1 MADCKSEWL
10 RLPGSW
16 SHGVTRDGRV
26 FFIDEEAQRT
36 TWLHPA
42 TGEAVISGHRKTADL
57 PTGWEEGYT
66 FEGARYYINHNEWKV
81 TCKHPVTGH
90 TSQENC
96 IFVMNDD
103 FRTAAAIPSQDKKD
117 RPVSLVSE
125 VSTFTMASEMALLPT
140 SPVCRS
146 SRPSKKIHNF
156 GKRSNS
162 IKRNANAPV
171 IKHGWLYKQDST
183 GMKLWKKRW
192 FVLADLCL
200 FYYRD
205 EKEEGILGS
214 ILLPSFKITPVMPED
229 HINRKYAFK
238 AAHSNMRTYYFYT
251 ETAKE
256 MESWMKAMIEA
267 ALVQTEPVKRMEK
280 VATEIAPRQEVNH
293 VANHKILVKPELK
306 SNQQNI
312 DSTLSHKSINNT
324 SITHTDKYGFETD
337 GQDQHK
343 PLTKIN
349 SVKLHPAKSETE
361 NVASS
366 TTTVQILQYKSLQAN
381 SSNEH
386 SPIGPI
392 CDPVGNMTFGRER
405 LVSQNETGRG
415 IQRTNSMVQLEQW
428 VKTQKGK
435 GQEEEPR
442 SVTCYQTL
450 PRNLPSYRTQT
461 MPCYRTL
468 PRHSSTRTDS
478 VCTVM
483 PSAYDRVI
491 RAPSSQE
498 KRKSMRD
505 DTMWQ
510 LYEWQQRQVYNKHG
524 TLSRHGAPLTMV
536 NLVDQSRSI
545 PPSPSH
551 GSLAPYQVY
560 SPLRSYNMESR
571 LELSPPV
578 LRGDMT
584 IDSIKSR
591 RYRTPVNRINCP
603 PERKSMPAGL
613 PVQTLTTENLQ
624 GKTPEELTLLL
635 IKLRRQQ
642 AELNSIREHT
652 AAQLVQLN
660 LSDANPKLAQHDEYR
675 ETLYSH
681 RTEELD
687 VDAKLSQLCEQDK
700 VVHEQEEKLQQLH
713 KEKHTL
719 EQALLAASQEIEMNA
734 DNPSVVQSVAL
745 QRDVLQ
751 NGLLSTCREI
761 SRATAELERMWR
773 EYDKLEYDVTLAR
786 NHLHEQLDR
795 FEGVQADLAGHQRSQ
810 IQKEL
815 WRIED
820 VMEGLSKNKQQRNIA
835 IAVSQSGPASTLR
848 HRQEGPDYRQYK
860 SEPEL
865 TTVTEVDESNV
876 DEKSEVVPDKE
887 SVVSKGLSFPIGIVP
902 PRSKS
907 PISESSTIASYVT
920 LRKHR
925 KMDGTVPHVERP
937 RSAVEQLFL
946 AEGPRPRMS
955 VEEQLER
962 IKRHQQASLKDKRKG
977 LSLLALQDQS
987 PAKNLS
993 RENNQAK
1000 PLHPMDK
1007 YSLYRNRTV
1016 ENNIKDLEAAVRND
1030 NYDQHPETAAE
1041 EIARLKEGNIES
1053 NQQQSE
1059 SRKDFPSQELKIERC
1074 NEAETEMPSPNKIMS
1089 KSTTIDGIEIKSSVQ
1104 TVTPVINLKTN
1115 TDEENAEEEVRL
1127 ITISNEVATDAP
1139 RSSKLVRENNLSPP
1153 QSPKSPSPSHP
1164 QLTEGSHF
1172 MCV

>member
-103 FRTAAAIPSQDKKD
+103 FRTAAAIASQDKKD

-125 VSTFTMASEMALLPT
+125 VSTYTMASEMALLPT

-251 ETAKE
+251 ETAME

-324 SITHTDKYGFETD
+324 NITHTDKYGFETD

-405 LVSQNETGRG
+405 LISQNETGRG

-428 VKTQKGK
+428 VKTQKGI

-450 PRNLPSYRTQT
+450 PRNLPSYRTQA

-498 KRKSMRD
+498 KRKSVRD

-524 TLSRHGAPLTMV
+524 TLSRHGAPLAMV

-624 GKTPEELTLLL
+624 GKT
-635 IKLRRQQ
+635 
-642 AELNSIREHT
+642 
-652 AAQLVQLN
+652 
-660 LSDANPKLAQHDEYR
+660 LAQHDEYR

-761 SRATAELERMWR
+761 SRATTELERMWR

-795 FEGVQADLAGHQRSQ
+795 FEGVQADLAGHQHSQ

-848 HRQEGPDYRQYK
+848 HRQEEDETAPPRPPLPQLFDLTKKGPSIPPLPSERNLYPCSTRNLVHLDKAKIHPELEDPRNGADSGPDYRQYK

-887 SVVSKGLSFPIGIVP
+887 SVISKV
-902 PRSKS
+902 
-907 PISESSTIASYVT
+907 
-920 LRKHR
+920 
-925 KMDGTVPHVERP
+925 
-937 RSAVEQLFL
+937 
-946 AEGPRPRMS
+946 
-955 VEEQLER
+955 
-962 IKRHQQASLKDKRKG
+962 
-977 LSLLALQDQS
+977 
-987 PAKNLS
+987 
-993 RENNQAK
+993 
-1000 PLHPMDK
+1000 
-1007 YSLYRNRTV
+1007 
-1016 ENNIKDLEAAVRND
+1016 
-1030 NYDQHPETAAE
+1030 
-1041 EIARLKEGNIES
+1041 
-1053 NQQQSE
+1053 
-1059 SRKDFPSQELKIERC
+1059 
-1074 NEAETEMPSPNKIMS
+1074 
-1089 KSTTIDGIEIKSSVQ
+1089 
-1104 TVTPVINLKTN
+1104 
-1115 TDEENAEEEVRL
+1115 
-1127 ITISNEVATDAP
+1127 
-1139 RSSKLVRENNLSPP
+1139 
-1153 QSPKSPSPSHP
+1153 
-1164 QLTEGSHF
+1164 
-1172 MCV
+1172 

>member
-103 FRTAAAIPSQDKKD
+103 FRTAAAIASQDKKD

-125 VSTFTMASEMALLPT
+125 VSTYTMASEMALLPT

-293 VANHKILVKPELK
+293 VVNHKILVKPELK

-366 TTTVQILQYKSLQAN
+366 TTTVQILQYKSLQTN

-428 VKTQKGK
+428 VKTQKGR

-450 PRNLPSYRTQT
+450 PRNLPSYRTQA

-524 TLSRHGAPLTMV
+524 TLSRHGAPLAMV

-887 SVVSKGLSFPIGIVP
+887 SVICKGLSFPIGIVP

-920 LRKHR
+920 LRKHK
-925 KMDGTVPHVERP
+925 KMDGTGPHVERP

-977 LSLLALQDQS
+977 LSLLTLQDQS

-1000 PLHPMDK
+1000 PPHPMDK

-1016 ENNIKDLEAAVRND
+1016 ENNIKDLEAAVRDD

-1041 EIARLKEGNIES
+1041 EIARLKEGNVES

-1074 NEAETEMPSPNKIMS
+1074 NEAESEMPSPNKIMS
-1089 KSTTIDGIEIKSSVQ
+1089 KSTAIDEIEIKSSVQ

-1115 TDEENAEEEVRL
+1115 TDEENAEGVRL
-1127 ITISNEVATDAP
+1127 IAISSEVATDAP